1 VTRAAHILHVVC
13 RLPGDRLS
21 VLLGVRGTHG
31 IARDLALC
39 AAPSSAASF
48 KTSAALQTT
57 GSARHS
63 STWASAAAPIAA
75 VLMMLGVV
83 SAPALAQDPSLRTQ
97 GAAAN
102 KSFPTVPGGIF
113 GAAPKINSALPLNL
127 QGDQLVYDT
136 KGQKIIARGNVEIFY
151 NNFVLTADQ
160 VTYDQARNLLIA
172 EGNAQLRDPN
182 GNITRAEKLEAT
194 DDFRDAF
201 VQSLSVVTK
210 DETRI
215 AARRATRRDGNITD
229 YEQAKFTPCKNDPG
243 TPPLWCI
250 SAARIVHDQNAAK
263 ITYQDAKFEF
273 FGVPVLA
280 LPYFEHADPSVKR
293 KSGFLAPG
301 VGSSSTLGF
310 RFEVPYYFALS
321 PNYDFTFVPEYLTK
335 QGLLLKGEFR
345 QKLANGQYN
354 IKFGA
359 LNQDVGTLGGEADKK
374 LDGWRGTIESRG
386 QFSLGSWWKAGWDV
400 TLESDKS
407 FRRFY
412 GFDGALQTDRVNTAY
427 LQGLSERN
435 YFNAQVYHFGGLL
448 LDDSATASS
457 RVHPVVD
464 YNYIAANSVLGG
476 ELAFSGHA
484 RSMTRPNGLTAANLT
499 TVEKALIGT
508 DTTHVVTE
516 ASWRRK
522 IIDGIGQT
530 WTPFFSARGDAYSF
544 SDTRNPTTGLEAPS
558 ESRLFGVGTAA
569 LTYAYPFVA
578 HAASGSH
585 TIEPTVQVVSRHM
598 NRPDQRFLPNEDAKS
613 LNFNEGL
620 LFDLNKTSGYDRID
634 TGTRVNAGIQYAFQA
649 NNGFHARAVFGQ
661 SFHLAGQNVFTDPG
675 LDVTSTATAGSI
687 ASAFNPASGLE
698 TNRSDYVAGL
708 YISPLRNLSVVLQSR
723 FDDNNLQ
730 LRRQDALVSGTFGP
744 VFMQTAYTYTA
755 GDPLANFGRSQQELQ
770 SYLGLKLTDNWSLIG
785 SMRYDLDQSQRIQD
799 SIAVKYADDCFVL
812 TGTYSETFI
821 ENAAL
826 GVKPDKTFMLRFEL
840 KHLGEFNYKTD
851 VASFLSRGDNQ

>member
-1 VTRAAHILHVVC
+1 MSRPAHTLHMAC
-13 RLPGDRLS
+13 RQLRDRLS
-21 VLLGVRGTHG
+21 TMTGACATGG
-31 IARDLALC
+31 IVAAMAFGWRFGAAGFAAGLLALV
-39 AAPSSAASF
+39 S
-48 KTSAALQTT
+48 
-57 GSARHS
+57 
-63 STWASAAAPIAA
+63 
-75 VLMMLGVV
+75 V
-83 SAPALAQDPSLRTQ
+83 SAVQPAAAQDPSLRTQ
-97 GAAAN
+97 NLPAN
-102 KSFPTVPGGIF
+102 KSFPAQPGGLF
-113 GAAPKINSALPLNL
+113 GAPAKINSALPLNL
-127 QGDQLVYDT
+127 QGDQLIYDT

-160 VTYDQARNLLIA
+160 ITYDQARNLLTA

-182 GNITRAEKLEAT
+182 GNITRADKLEAT

-215 AARRATRRDGNITD
+215 AARRATRRDGNVTD

-243 TPPLWCI
+243 KPPLWCI

-263 ITYQDAKFEF
+263 ISYQDAKFEF

-293 KSGFLAPG
+293 KTGFLAPG

-321 PNYDFTFVPEYLTK
+321 PNYDFTFSPEYLTK
-335 QGLLLKGEFR
+335 QGMLWKGEYR
-345 QKLANGQYN
+345 QRLANGAY
-354 IKFGA
+354 IVRFGA
-359 LNQDVGTLGGEADKK
+359 LNQDASTLGGSVIEPK
-374 LDGWRGTIESRG
+374 LDGWRGTLETRG
-386 QFSLGSWWKAGWDV
+386 QFSLGSWWKVGWDV

-412 GFDGALQTDRVNTAY
+412 GFDGALQTDRVNTTY

-435 YFNAQVYHFGGLL
+435 YFNAQFYHFGGLL

-464 YNYIAANSVLGG
+464 YRYTAANTVLGG
-476 ELAFSGHA
+476 ELSFTGHA
-484 RSMTRPNGLTAANLT
+484 RSMSRADT
-499 TVEKALIGT
+499 TVVSKTSIVGT

-544 SDTRNPTTGLEAPS
+544 KDTRDPVTGLEAPS
-558 ESRLFGVGTAA
+558 DSRLFGVGTAA

-585 TIEPTVQVVSRHM
+585 TVEPTVQVVSRHM
-598 NRPDQRFLPNEDAKS
+598 NRPDQRLLPNEDAKS
-613 LNFNEGL
+613 LNFSEGL

-634 TGTRVNAGIQYAFQA
+634 TGTRVNVGIQYAFQA

-661 SFHLAGQNVFTDPG
+661 SFQLAGSNVFADPG
-675 LDVTSTATAGSI
+675 LDVTSTAAPGTVT
-687 ASAFNPASGLE
+687 SAFNPSSGLE

-708 YISPLRNLSVVLQSR
+708 YISPLRNLSVVAQSR
-723 FDDNNLQ
+723 FDENNWQ
-730 LRRQDALVSGTFGP
+730 LRRQDALVSGRFGP
-744 VFMQTAYTYTA
+744 VSMQTVYTYTA
-755 GDPLANFGRSQQELQ
+755 ADPLNGFTTSQQELQ
-770 SYLGLKLTDNWSLIG
+770 GNIGLKLTDNWSLIG
-785 SMRYDLDQSQRIQD
+785 SMRYDLDLSKRIQD
-799 SIAVKYADDCFVL
+799 SIAVKYADECFVL

-826 GVKPDKTFMLRFEL
+826 GVKPDRTFMLRFEL

-851 VASFLSRGDNQ
+851 VTSFLNRGENQ